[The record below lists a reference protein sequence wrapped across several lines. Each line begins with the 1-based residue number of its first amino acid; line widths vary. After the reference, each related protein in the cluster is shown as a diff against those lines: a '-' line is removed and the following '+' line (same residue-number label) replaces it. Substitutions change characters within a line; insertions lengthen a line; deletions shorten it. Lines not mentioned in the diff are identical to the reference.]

1 MERVFFYIIPTNKK
15 FIISGAI
22 AILFNPLY
30 VTEPH
35 MSVVILYNKKT
46 GGILVSLA
54 ILFNPL
60 FVTEAHMSVVILY
73 NKKIG

>member
-1 MERVFFYIIPTNKK
+1 
-15 FIISGAI
+15 
-22 AILFNPLY
+22 
-30 VTEPH
+30 

-60 FVTEAHMSVVILY
+60 YATEAHMSVVILY
-73 NKKIG
+73 NKKTG